1 MTNKEATKCLECIR
15 HYMEGEECWTDAEFE
30 SMDMAIKAIEK
41 DIPKTPTRPYIRY
54 GMGYEYYDYYCPS
67 CDTML
72 CFEPEGMRMKGVTRC
87 RRCGQLINWE
97 KDQNDE

>member
-1 MTNKEATKCLECIR
+1 MNKDAKCCIER
-15 HYMEGEECWTDAEFE
+15 ICQREECNNNWTDEEFT
-30 SMDMAIKAIEK
+30 SMSMAIKAIEK
-41 DIPKTPTRPYIRY
+41 DIPKTPTQPYIRY